1 MNKEEILQMLK
12 LLREKLP
19 SEALIGDENSKSEF
33 YDDLARKAVLAN
45 DKLKKTIDLEDITS
59 EEIERISRELEDVN
73 DELEIQR
80 NELTS
85 QGYTKRLYES
95 DSFREYNKA
104 QILQRRYGKETDEK
118 KKLDIKNELDEA
130 KKASKDNRDWALETE
145 ESIVKIRDEIS
156 RLESSRRRLEKR
168 LETERELEKENY
180 VSRYESKVAQRTKE
194 ADMLRGKLGYLNING
209 ILDSLIDDYENDR
222 TNEEEVNYRMHILK
236 GQLQDE
242 NIRNML
248 NLLSA
253 EQRGL
258 INDQISSMEDER
270 NTLRSKLYDDI
281 SYIMSEEE
289 YNNNLSELNRSLEKA
304 TRKYENANRRLDD
317 TESKLDSLRSS
328 GNLEGHSKDVIE
340 KETKRLERVWDKQNK
355 DVQDR
360 LNELKEIRR
369 KINALDN
376 SYGKVDEVQK
386 NYDINRLKELDN
398 QIRENKYFNVLD
410 PLSIDER
417 IDKIIDATK
426 EVEDV
431 YDNSSKPLEK
441 SNLDE
446 EQKPNDEHKAEEEHK
461 LEEEQKPDVS
471 VEPVFPKLSND
482 DLDIGLDPSKDPNLI
497 KDIRD
502 PKPNLLAKL
511 KKIWN
516 RAKAWILGAIALAG
530 VAGAGTMIYKHMEE
544 NKTDDLDKV
553 DKVIEDTTKEIDLT
567 QKTLEELNDLINK
580 CKAVDPVDYTDESYS
595 KMLTKLNEVETLLNN
610 GLLDNDGAKKQK
622 DELQN
627 AYDGLVKKDE
637 VKETPNPLPTPTT
650 PVTSNTPNTPSP
662 VPSEDVVK
670 LKPGE
675 SVENEFGSVDYD
687 GVQRDKDGNV
697 IGNAEVDKDKDGY
710 AVIGDDDMVKQTPT
724 PTPTVTPSNEPSIEW
739 DWDALLNSFEA
750 ENEGMTLK

>member
-19 SEALIGDENSKSEF
+19 SEALIGDGNSKSEF
-33 YDDLARKAVLAN
+33 YDDLVRKAVLAN

-59 EEIERISRELEDVN
+59 EEIERISSELEDVN

-104 QILQRRYGKETDEK
+104 QILQKRYDRETDEK
-118 KKLDIKNELDEA
+118 KKLDIKSELDEA

-145 ESIVKIRDEIS
+145 ESITKIRDEIS

-209 ILDSLIDDYENDR
+209 ILDSLIDDYENGR

-236 GQLQDE
+236 GQLQDD
-242 NIRNML
+242 NIRNMM

-253 EQRGL
+253 EQRSL
-258 INDQISSMEDER
+258 INDQISSMEEER
-270 NTLRSKLYDDI
+270 NTLRSKLYDDS

-289 YNNNLSELNRSLEKA
+289 YNNNLGELNRSLDKA

-317 TESKLDSLRSS
+317 TESKLDSLRRS
-328 GNLEGHSKDVIE
+328 GNLEGHSKDVID
-340 KETKRLERVWDKQNK
+340 KEIRRLEKLWDKQNK

-360 LNELKEIRR
+360 LDELNEIKR
-369 KINALDN
+369 KINVLDN

-386 NYDINRLKELDN
+386 NYDKNRLKELES
-398 QIRENKYFNVLD
+398 QIRENKYFNALD

-431 YDNSSKPLEK
+431 YDNSSKHVDKLNP
-441 SNLDE
+441 DE
-446 EQKPNDEHKAEEEHK
+446 EQKPDQ
-461 LEEEQKPDVS
+461 EQKPDDS
-471 VEPVFPKLSND
+471 IEPVFPKLSNE
-482 DLDIGLDPSKDPNLI
+482 DLDIGLDPRKDPNLI
-497 KDIRD
+497 KGIRD
-502 PKPNLLAKL
+502 PKPSLLAKL

-544 NKTDDLDKV
+544 NKVDDLDKVDKV

-580 CKAVDPVDYTDESYS
+580 CKAVNPMDYTDESYS

-622 DELQN
+622 DELQK
-627 AYDGLVKKDE
+627 AYDGLVKKEE
-637 VKETPNPLPTPTT
+637 VKETPKPSPTPTT
-650 PVTSNTPNTPSP
+650 PVTPTTPSTPSTPNTPTP
-662 VPSEDVVK
+662 APSEDVVK

-697 IGNAEVDKDKDGY
+697 IGEVKVDKDKDGY
-710 AVIGDDDMVKQTPT
+710 AVIGEDDMIKETPT
-724 PTPTVTPSNEPSIEW
+724 PTPSVTPSEEPSIEW
-739 DWDALLNSFEA
+739 DWDAVLNSFDA
-750 ENEGMTLK
+750 ENQSMTLK